1 MIEQLIEK
9 RIIDAVNALN
19 LPGLAVSGIW
29 QPVGDGAV
37 KGMEGADHTA
47 ALAVSV
53 GPRTFD
59 TFTVCEC
66 SFDVRLAL
74 VVRLGRDATGN
85 ALVEYAGGILDL
97 LTRWNMDEYGDWCA
111 ELAVD
116 GFDPSGIRVD
126 TGEGPSI
133 DRDAGIATVDFGF
146 TLKGSVAH

>member
-1 MIEQLIEK
+1 MIEQLVEK
-9 RIIDAVNALN
+9 RIIDAVDALN

-29 QPVGDGAV
+29 QPVGYGIV
-37 KGMEGADHTA
+37 KGVEGTDYTA

-53 GPRTFD
+53 GPRTFG

-66 SFDVRLAL
+66 SFDVSLSL
-74 VVRLGRDATGN
+74 VVRIGRDYTGN

-97 LTRWNMDEYGDWCA
+97 LTRWNLDEYGDWCA

-116 GFDPSGIRVD
+116 GFDPSGIRVN
-126 TGEGPSI
+126 TGMGPKV
-133 DRDAGIATVDFGF
+133 DRGAGIATVDFGF

>member
-1 MIEQLIEK
+1 MIEQLVEK
-9 RIIDAVNALN
+9 RIIDAVDALN

-29 QPVGDGAV
+29 QPVGYGIV
-37 KGMEGADHTA
+37 KGVEGTDYTA

-66 SFDVRLAL
+66 SFDVRLSL
-74 VVRLGRDATGN
+74 VVRIGRDYTGN

-97 LTRWNMDEYGDWCA
+97 LTRWNLDEYGDWCA

-116 GFDPSGIRVD
+116 GFDPSGIRVN
-126 TGEGPSI
+126 TGTGPTV
-133 DRDAGIATVDFGF
+133 DRGAGIATVDFGF